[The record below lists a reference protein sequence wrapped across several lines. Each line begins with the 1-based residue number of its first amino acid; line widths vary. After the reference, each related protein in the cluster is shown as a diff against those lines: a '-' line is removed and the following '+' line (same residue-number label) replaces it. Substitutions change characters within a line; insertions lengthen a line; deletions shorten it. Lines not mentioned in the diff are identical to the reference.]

1 MKDGCVY
8 RCLDPNCNDATFDM
22 SATCCI
28 HCGYTKLRAEH
39 PSGHFDVQRQA
50 FICSH
55 CGEVDNDA
63 DAGLARLRKIARDGA
78 LDKIAPGFSALFDL
92 TDH

>member
-8 RCLDPNCNDATFDM
+8 RCLDPECNDATFDV
-22 SATCCI
+22 SATCCV
-28 HCGYTKLRAEH
+28 HCGNTKLRAEH
-39 PSGHFDVQRQA
+39 PSSQFDVQRQA

-55 CGEVDNDA
+55 CGVMDND
-63 DAGLARLRKIARDGA
+63 DSLPRLRKMARDGT
-78 LDKIAPGFSALFDL
+78 LDKLAPGFSALFDL